1 MPVPGQGS
9 QCCPGLAGGL
19 SEGLFERVCY
29 KRRGARRIETD
40 FPALQGVLLGTA
52 PLGCVEITFCCSCTG
67 REELVLLGSFG
78 SPPSFFF
85 FIHKGSCSSLALLA
99 LRSSRRE
106 LPLQKARA
114 RGQKLSGST
123 RSRNTRV
130 LS

>member
-78 SPPSFFF
+78 SPPFVFFF
-85 FIHKGSCSSLALLA
+85 YSQRQLQLAGSPGPPLLKERAPSSESSCQGPEA
-99 LRSSRRE
+99 LR
-106 LPLQKARA
+106 
-114 RGQKLSGST
+114 
-123 RSRNTRV
+123 
-130 LS
+130 